1 MKRLFAILLLAAALQ
16 TSLPAKVTLPSF
28 FSDNMVL
35 QQKQDVAV
43 WGWSDKG
50 RTVTIRPSW
59 TKAKYTAAP
68 DSDGKWMTR
77 IPTPAAGGPY
87 SISFSDGEK
96 TTIGNVLIGEVWF
109 CSGQSNME
117 MPVRGFHGQP
127 VEGSA
132 EVILGAKP
140 SVPIRMCTI
149 GKQYSP
155 TPLESCTGAWEEHTP
170 QAVGDAS
177 AVAYFFARELY
188 EVLGIPVGL
197 LITDWGGTPIEAWMD
212 EPTLREGF
220 GSEFVFAHLEG
231 GTSPEKYPNCSP
243 RMLWNGQVAPLV
255 PFTFKGMLWYQ
266 GESNRDRA
274 EQYTRLQTAYVRMMR
289 ERFQNHGAPFYF
301 VQIAPYDYTMDAP
314 TLCGYFF
321 EAQEKTLDL
330 IPGSGMA
337 GTLDLGQQYCIH
349 PAKKREVGRRLAYMA
364 LADQYGVRG
373 IEERSPR
380 FKKAEFKNGEA
391 VVSFTVGE
399 RGMAPLG
406 EELEGFELAGADR
419 VFKPATARV
428 RGGTVV
434 VRSPQVPEPVA
445 VRYCFRNWCR
455 GTLFN
460 SYGIPALPFR
470 SDDWPLN

>member
-1 MKRLFAILLLAAALQ
+1 
-16 TSLPAKVTLPSF
+16 
-28 FSDNMVL
+28 
-35 QQKQDVAV
+35 
-43 WGWSDKG
+43 
-50 RTVTIRPSW
+50 
-59 TKAKYTAAP
+59 
-68 DSDGKWMTR
+68 
-77 IPTPAAGGPY
+77 
-87 SISFSDGEK
+87 
-96 TTIGNVLIGEVWF
+96 
-109 CSGQSNME
+109 
-117 MPVRGFHGQP
+117 
-127 VEGSA
+127 
-132 EVILGAKP
+132 
-140 SVPIRMCTI
+140 MCTI

-188 EVLGIPVGL
+188 EVLDIPVGL

-243 RMLWNGQVAPLV
+243 CMLWNGQV
-255 PFTFKGMLWYQ
+255 
-266 GESNRDRA
+266 
-274 EQYTRLQTAYVRMMR
+274 
-289 ERFQNHGAPFYF
+289 
-301 VQIAPYDYTMDAP
+301 
-314 TLCGYFF
+314 
-321 EAQEKTLDL
+321 
-330 IPGSGMA
+330 
-337 GTLDLGQQYCIH
+337 
-349 PAKKREVGRRLAYMA
+349 
-364 LADQYGVRG
+364 
-373 IEERSPR
+373 
-380 FKKAEFKNGEA
+380 
-391 VVSFTVGE
+391 
-399 RGMAPLG
+399 APLG